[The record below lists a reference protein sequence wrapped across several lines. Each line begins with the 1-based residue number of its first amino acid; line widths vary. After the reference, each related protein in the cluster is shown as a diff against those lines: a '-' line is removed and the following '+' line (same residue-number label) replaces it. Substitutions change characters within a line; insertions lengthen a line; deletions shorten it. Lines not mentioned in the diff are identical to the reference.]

1 MMAGEATTFGSGK
14 DAAGEGRLAEN
25 ILYFSRVLRRA
36 GLKTSPQATL
46 DAVAAAEAVGIG
58 AREEFHAALAA
69 VFVKRREDM
78 AVFDEA
84 FRLFFRKR
92 DLVEKMIQM
101 MSPKIAE
108 HREAEKPKPA
118 AARVGDS
125 LVAEQAR
132 PQKPEAPPQVEADA
146 RFTASASEVLRR
158 TDFAQMSAAELAAA
172 RIEMAKLV
180 LPLDSVVTRRYRAAN
195 HPGRIDPRATLR
207 QAMRTGG
214 DIMLPKFRRLQ
225 RQEPPLVVLADISGS
240 MSQYSRIFL
249 HFAHA
254 LMEKRRRT
262 HVFLFGTRL
271 TNVTRSLRHRDPDE
285 ALDACTR
292 SVEDWSGGTRIGETL
307 KTFNRIWGRRVLG
320 GGAVVLLITDGLER
334 DGVAELET
342 EIDRLHRSCRR
353 LIWLNP
359 LLRFDGF
366 QPRARGVR
374 AMLPHVDEFRPVHNL
389 NSLADLAQALSGKAT
404 AGASLRRFKER
415 TVA

>member
-1 MMAGEATTFGSGK
+1 MMIGEATTFGSGK
-14 DAAGEGRLAEN
+14 DAAAEGRLAEN

-46 DAVAAAEAVGIG
+46 DAVAAADAVGIG

-101 MSPKIAE
+101 MSPKIADQ
-108 HREAEKPKPA
+108 REAGKPKPA

-132 PQKPEAPPQVEADA
+132 PQKPEAQPQVEADA

-180 LPLDSVVTRRYRAAN
+180 LPLDSVVTRRYRTAN

-207 QAMRTGG
+207 HAMRTGG

-271 TNVTRSLRHRDPDE
+271 TNVTRSLRHRDPDD

-307 KTFNRIWGRRVLG
+307 NTFNRIWGRRVLG

-359 LLRFDGF
+359 LLRFEGF
-366 QPRARGVR
+366 EPRARGVQ

-404 AGASLRRFKER
+404 AGSSLRRFKER